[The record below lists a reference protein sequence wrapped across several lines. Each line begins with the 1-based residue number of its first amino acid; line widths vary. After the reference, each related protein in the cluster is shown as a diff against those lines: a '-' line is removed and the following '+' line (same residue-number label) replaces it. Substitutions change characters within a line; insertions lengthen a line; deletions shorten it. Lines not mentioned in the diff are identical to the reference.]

1 MCAHRKAKAEIM
13 RAETLK
19 WKSPILDDVIIFS
32 KRTISLES
40 ASARLK
46 NDLEAE
52 NSKRS

>member
-1 MCAHRKAKAEIM
+1 MSVHRRAK
-13 RAETLK
+13 AETLK
-19 WKSPILDDVIIFS
+19 WKSPILDGVISLS

-40 ASARLK
+40 ALARLK